1 MCFPKFFCGVLAF
14 FPAVLIL
21 AQRPVTPGW
30 HLLDKATEGYQG
42 ISAAKAHQF
51 LSSKTPSTVIV
62 AVLDGGV
69 DTTHAAL
76 KHLFWNNP
84 HEIAFNGKDDDG
96 NGYTDDVFGWNFLGN
111 ANGTNVEKET
121 AEVIRLYHKLKPSFE
136 GKAIDLSQAPAVSSS
151 QYHLW
156 LKVNKQLEVKP
167 EDQFTL
173 KLLQASTKAMNVYDS
188 VVQTQCGKPEYSI
201 AALEDFVPQNPD
213 GKKAKYSLLR
223 FVDLLQI
230 DHDRTNKEI
239 LNDVTD
245 YIERQ
250 QSLLLARDQDLV
262 NYRYNITGDDEEDI
276 DKRHYGNADVMG
288 QGSLHGTHVSGIIAG
303 VVNADTSQNASSPL
317 RVLPV
322 RMVPRGDEHDK
333 DVALGI
339 RYAVDNGAKVINM
352 SFGKELSPY
361 KHWVDDAIKYAAAHD
376 VLIVHAAGNDA
387 ENMDSIENYPS
398 ARYDDNSYAANMIT
412 VGASGDSSLK
422 CGLVADF
429 TNFGSQM
436 VDVLAPGVKI
446 YSTVPGGYAYEQGT
460 SMAAPVVSGIA
471 ALIRA
476 YYPSLSAVQV
486 RHIIEQSA
494 DDTYVDALVPC
505 PGSSAKDKR
514 TTVGHL
520 CKTGGIANAYR
531 AVLLADRTWQAQAQ
545 SGSKTKA
552 AAKKG

>member
-1 MCFPKFFCGVLAF
+1 
-14 FPAVLIL
+14 
-21 AQRPVTPGW
+21 
-30 HLLDKATEGYQG
+30 
-42 ISAAKAHQF
+42 
-51 LSSKTPSTVIV
+51 
-62 AVLDGGV
+62 
-69 DTTHAAL
+69 
-76 KHLFWNNP
+76 
-84 HEIAFNGKDDDG
+84 
-96 NGYTDDVFGWNFLGN
+96 
-111 ANGTNVEKET
+111 
-121 AEVIRLYHKLKPSFE
+121 
-136 GKAIDLSQAPAVSSS
+136 
-151 QYHLW
+151 
-156 LKVNKQLEVKP
+156 
-167 EDQFTL
+167 
-173 KLLQASTKAMNVYDS
+173 
-188 VVQTQCGKPEYSI
+188 
-201 AALEDFVPQNPD
+201 
-213 GKKAKYSLLR
+213 
-223 FVDLLQI
+223 
-230 DHDRTNKEI
+230 
-239 LNDVTD
+239 
-245 YIERQ
+245 
-250 QSLLLARDQDLV
+250 
-262 NYRYNITGDDEEDI
+262 
-276 DKRHYGNADVMG
+276 
-288 QGSLHGTHVSGIIAG
+288 
-303 VVNADTSQNASSPL
+303 
-317 RVLPV
+317 
-322 RMVPRGDEHDK
+322 
-333 DVALGI
+333 
-339 RYAVDNGAKVINM
+339 M